1 MKINN
6 TFKEQYDQL
15 FERVQ
20 EAKRAGLKVK
30 TYLFEDADFGI
41 ALIKSKDG
49 QVINPILVSNQESP
63 LASAE
68 DAVLSGLYLLIM
80 ALAAEGAAD
89 VLDHPK
95 FEECVVKA
103 MEKISLLIGYS
114 ELSQTK
120 DFPDLDED
128 LLN

>member
-49 QVINPILVSNQESP
+49 QVINPILVSNQ
-63 LASAE
+63 
-68 DAVLSGLYLLIM
+68 
-80 ALAAEGAAD
+80 
-89 VLDHPK
+89 
-95 FEECVVKA
+95 
-103 MEKISLLIGYS
+103 
-114 ELSQTK
+114 
-120 DFPDLDED
+120 
-128 LLN
+128 